1 MEGKEAKDSME
12 PKKPLE
18 ISIKED
24 IKVSE
29 NENVNVIVVEAGPI
43 SGPKERFKFYTT
55 TSSGDIVAGAT
66 GRYGGTLQP
75 EVKEFMI
82 ETVERSKK
90 HFVEGLKFSFSPTDW
105 SFSFELKREPKKVTT
120 TKLTGKKESK
130 G

>member
-1 MEGKEAKDSME
+1 ME

-18 ISIKED
+18 ISVGGEIKPSGD
-24 IKVSE
+24 SKGNII
-29 NENVNVIVVEAGPI
+29 VIEAGPI
-43 SGPKERFKFYTT
+43 DGPKERITVAAT
-55 TSSGDIVAGAT
+55 TSSGDIIARAT
-66 GRYGGTLQP
+66 GPYGGTLQN

-90 HFVEGLKFSFSPTDW
+90 HFVEGLKFSISPKDL
-105 SFSFELKREPKKVTT
+105 SFSFELKREPEKVTT

>member
-1 MEGKEAKDSME
+1 ME

-18 ISIKED
+18 IFKKED
-24 IKVSE
+24 IGVSE
-29 NENVNVIVVEAGPI
+29 NKKINVIVVEAGPI
-43 SGPKERFKFYTT
+43 GGHKERVTFPTT

-66 GRYGGTLQP
+66 GPYEGTLEH
-75 EVKEFMI
+75 EVKELMI

-90 HFVEGLKFSFSPTDW
+90 HFVEGLKFSFSPKDL
-105 SFSFELKREPKKVTT
+105 SFSFELRREPEKVTT